1 MYISII
7 FLEHKFLDSLNVGI
21 FISTSQYII
30 DAFYILDGILKMSE
44 FIIYH
49 NPRCSMSR
57 ETLALLEE
65 NNITPTIREYLK
77 TPPTVDELTQL
88 LQKLQLNAKDIIR
101 TKEAEYKANNLEDG
115 SDEQLLSAISQF
127 PKLLERPIVIHK
139 QQAVI
144 GRPPENVLALVK

>member
-1 MYISII
+1 
-7 FLEHKFLDSLNVGI
+7 
-21 FISTSQYII
+21 
-30 DAFYILDGILKMSE
+30 MSE

-49 NPRCSMSR
+49 NPRCSKSR